1 MLLLCSLGCGD
12 LVLTLKCF
20 FLSFLAQAPST
31 QTVKALSKAKV
42 APAGKGALNR
52 KQQAAAD

>member
-1 MLLLCSLGCGD
+1 
-12 LVLTLKCF
+12 VLTLKCF